1 MRFFVFILCLLFNF
15 QISEAQKLNH
25 QGKKMVR
32 RVTSFV
38 PNSPNREDTIK
49 YNFYYDDERRLVKVD
64 RLIKSMVF
72 YPNVG
77 WVKDKN
83 FKLCKRLE
91 YKDGRLHRTDYD
103 EYGKRKP
110 YSVYSYI
117 LDSDRYV
124 VERIHKDLSGTKEWY
139 LKDVTRFTY
148 DYPYKDDIRQ
158 IVKETNYSFIGEFIK
173 GKRVEKEVVDDRYD
187 VWYDIIGGN
196 TYRRHGSDTKYACEY
211 NDLNI
216 NLWYLYDGLFDIE
229 RMTEW
234 YNFYS
239 RCLPS
244 KVSARYYR
252 YTFTD
257 TEPYNLIKAEMI
269 DDYDGRV
276 YKVWLID
283 YVY

>member
-15 QISEAQKLNH
+15 QLSEAQKLNH

-32 RVTSFV
+32 SVTSFV
-38 PNSPNREDTIK
+38 PNRKDTIR
-49 YNFYYDDERRLVKVD
+49 YNFYYDDEC
-64 RLIKSMVF
+64 RLIKVDELVKSETW

-77 WVKDKN
+77 WVKDKG
-83 FKLCKRLE
+83 FKLCKRME

-124 VERIHKDLSGTKEWY
+124 VERIHKDLSGTKDWY
-139 LKDVTRFTY
+139 LKEVTRFTY

-158 IVKETNYSFIGEFIK
+158 IVKETNYSFIGESIN
-173 GKRVEKEVVDDRYD
+173 GKRVEKEVVDDRYSR
-187 VWYDIIGGN
+187 WYDVIGGN
-196 TYRRHGSDTKYACEY
+196 TYFRGRDDTYACEY

-216 NLWYLYDGLFDIE
+216 NVSDLLQGDIE
-229 RMTEW
+229 RLTEW

-239 RCLPS
+239 RCLPL
-244 KVSARYYR
+244 KLLGDYYR

-257 TEPYNLIKAEMI
+257 TEPYNLIKVEHV
-269 DDYDGRV
+269 DDYDGSV
-276 YKVWLID
+276 YMVWLID

>member
-1 MRFFVFILCLLFNF
+1 MFVSTLC
-15 QISEAQKLNH
+15 AQRLNH

-32 RVTSFV
+32 SVTSFV

-72 YPNVG
+72 YQNVG

-83 FKLCKRLE
+83 FKLCKRME

-110 YSVYSYI
+110 YSVYSYV

-124 VERIHKDLSGTKEWY
+124 VERIHKDMSGTKEWY
-139 LKDVTRFTY
+139 LKEVTRFTY

-158 IVKETNYSFIGEFIK
+158 IVKETNYSFIGEFIN

-196 TYRRHGSDTKYACEY
+196 TYRRHGSNRKYACEY

-216 NLWYLYDGLFDIE
+216 NLWYLYDGIYDIE
-229 RMTEW
+229 RLTEW

-244 KVSARYYR
+244 EISGRTYR

-257 TEPYNLIKAEMI
+257 IEPYNLIKAEMVSEH
-269 DDYDGRV
+269 DGTV

>member
-1 MRFFVFILCLLFNF
+1 MRFFVFIMYLLFSI
-15 QISEAQKLNH
+15 QLSVAQKLNH

-32 RVTSFV
+32 SVTSFV

-49 YNFYYDDERRLVKVD
+49 YNFYYDDECRLVKVD
-64 RLIKSMVF
+64 RLRNSGANHKSYLLYNRM
-72 YPNVG
+72 
-77 WVKDKN
+77 
-83 FKLCKRLE
+83 E

-103 EYGKRKP
+103 EYGHKKTKFI
-110 YSVYSYI
+110 YSYV

-124 VERIHKDLSGTKEWY
+124 VESTFKDISGNDRGY

-158 IVKETNYSFIGEFIK
+158 IVKETNYSFIGEFIN

-216 NLWYLYDGLFDIE
+216 NLWYLYDGIYDIE
-229 RMTEW
+229 RLTEW

-244 KVSARYYR
+244 EISGRTYR

-257 TEPYNLIKAEMI
+257 IEPYNLIKAEMVSEH
-269 DDYDGRV
+269 DGTV

>member
-15 QISEAQKLNH
+15 QLSEAQKLNH

-32 RVTSFV
+32 SVTSFAL
-38 PNSPNREDTIK
+38 NSPNRKDTTK
-49 YNFYYDDERRLVKVD
+49 YNFYYDDEC
-64 RLIKSMVF
+64 RLIKVDELINSGINHKS
-72 YPNVG
+72 YLLYN
-77 WVKDKN
+77 
-83 FKLCKRLE
+83 RLE

-110 YSVYSYI
+110 YSVYSYV

-124 VERIHKDLSGTKEWY
+124 VERIHKDMSGTKEWY
-139 LKDVTRFTY
+139 LKEVTRFTY

-173 GKRVEKEVVDDRYD
+173 GKRVEKEVVDDRYSR
-187 VWYDIIGGN
+187 WYDVIGGN
-196 TYRRHGSDTKYACEY
+196 TYFRGRDDTYACEY

-216 NLWYLYDGLFDIE
+216 NVSDLLQGDIE
-229 RMTEW
+229 RLTEW

-239 RCLPS
+239 RCLPL
-244 KVSARYYR
+244 KLLGDYYR

-257 TEPYNLIKAEMI
+257 TEPYNLIKVEHV
-269 DDYDGRV
+269 DDYDGSV
-276 YKVWLID
+276 YMVWLID

>member
-1 MRFFVFILCLLFNF
+1 MKKTTLLLYCIMFVSALC
-15 QISEAQKLNH
+15 AQKLNH

-32 RVTSFV
+32 SVTSFV
-38 PNSPNREDTIK
+38 PNRKDTIR
-49 YNFYYDDERRLVKVD
+49 YNFYYDDECRLVKVD
-64 RLIKSMVF
+64 ELINGGINHKS
-72 YPNVG
+72 YQ
-77 WVKDKN
+77 
-83 FKLCKRLE
+83 LCKCME

-103 EYGKRKP
+103 EYGHKKTKFI
-110 YSVYSYI
+110 YSYV

-124 VERIHKDLSGTKEWY
+124 VESTFKDISGNDRGY
-139 LKDVTRFTY
+139 LKEVTRFTY

-158 IVKETNYSFIGEFIK
+158 IVKETNYSFIGEFIN

-196 TYRRHGSDTKYACEY
+196 TYRRHGSNRKYACEY

-216 NLWYLYDGLFDIE
+216 NLWYLYDGLYDIE
-229 RMTEW
+229 RLTEW

-244 KVSARYYR
+244 EISGRTYR
-252 YTFTD
+252 YTFTNI
-257 TEPYNLIKAEMI
+257 EPYNLIKAEMVGEH
-269 DDYDGRV
+269 DGTV

>member
-15 QISEAQKLNH
+15 QLSEAQKLNH

-32 RVTSFV
+32 SVTSFAL
-38 PNSPNREDTIK
+38 NSPNRKVTIK
-49 YNFYYDDERRLVKVD
+49 YNFYYDDEC
-64 RLIKSMVF
+64 RLIKVDELINSGINHKSYQLYNRM
-72 YPNVG
+72 
-77 WVKDKN
+77 
-83 FKLCKRLE
+83 E
-91 YKDGRLHRTDYD
+91 YKDGSLHRTDYD

-110 YSVYSYI
+110 YSVYSYV

-124 VERIHKDLSGTKEWY
+124 VERIHKDMSGTKEWY

-173 GKRVEKEVVDDRYD
+173 GKRVEKEVVGDRYD
-187 VWYDIIGGN
+187 FWYDIIGGN
-196 TYRRHGSDTKYACEY
+196 TYFRGRDDTYACEY

-216 NLWYLYDGLFDIE
+216 NVSDLLQGDIE
-229 RMTEW
+229 RLTEW

-239 RCLPS
+239 RCLPL
-244 KVSARYYR
+244 KLLGDYYR

-257 TEPYNLIKAEMI
+257 TEPYNLIKVEHVG
-269 DDYDGRV
+269 DYDGRA

-283 YVY
+283 DVY

>member
-1 MRFFVFILCLLFNF
+1 MKKTTLLLYCIMFVSALC
-15 QISEAQKLNH
+15 AQKLNH

-32 RVTSFV
+32 SVTSFV
-38 PNSPNREDTIK
+38 TNRKDTIR
-49 YNFYYDDERRLVKVD
+49 YNFYYDDECRLVKVD
-64 RLIKSMVF
+64 ELINGGINHKS
-72 YPNVG
+72 YQ
-77 WVKDKN
+77 
-83 FKLCKRLE
+83 LCKCME

-103 EYGKRKP
+103 EYGHKKTKFI
-110 YSVYSYI
+110 YSYV

-124 VERIHKDLSGTKEWY
+124 VESTFKDISGNDRGY
-139 LKDVTRFTY
+139 LKEVTRFTY

-158 IVKETNYSFIGEFIK
+158 IVKETNYSFIGEFIN

-196 TYRRHGSDTKYACEY
+196 TYRRHGSNRKYACEY

-216 NLWYLYDGLFDIE
+216 NLWYLYDGLYDIE
-229 RMTEW
+229 RLTEW

-244 KVSARYYR
+244 EISGRTYR
-252 YTFTD
+252 YTFTNI
-257 TEPYNLIKAEMI
+257 EPYNLIKAEMVG
-269 DDYDGRV
+269 DHDGTV

>member
-15 QISEAQKLNH
+15 QLSEAQKLNH

-32 RVTSFV
+32 SVTSFAL
-38 PNSPNREDTIK
+38 NSPNRKDTIK
-49 YNFYYDDERRLVKVD
+49 YNFYYDDEC
-64 RLIKSMVF
+64 RLIKVDELINSGINHKSYQLYNRM
-72 YPNVG
+72 
-77 WVKDKN
+77 
-83 FKLCKRLE
+83 E

-158 IVKETNYSFIGEFIK
+158 IVKETNYSFIGEFIN
-173 GKRVEKEVVDDRYD
+173 GKRVEKEVVDDRYSR
-187 VWYDIIGGN
+187 WYDVIDGN
-196 TYRRHGSDTKYACEY
+196 TYFRGRDDTYACEY

-216 NLWYLYDGLFDIE
+216 NVSDLLQGDIE
-229 RMTEW
+229 RLTEW

-239 RCLPS
+239 RCLPL
-244 KVSARYYR
+244 KLLGDYYR

-257 TEPYNLIKAEMI
+257 TEPYNLIKVEHVN
-269 DDYDGRV
+269 DYDGRV
-276 YKVWLID
+276 YKVWFID

>member
-15 QISEAQKLNH
+15 QLSEAQKLNH

-32 RVTSFV
+32 SVTSFAL
-38 PNSPNREDTIK
+38 NSPNRKDTIK
-49 YNFYYDDERRLVKVD
+49 YNFYYDDEC
-64 RLIKSMVF
+64 RLIKVDELINSGINHKS
-72 YPNVG
+72 YLLYN
-77 WVKDKN
+77 
-83 FKLCKRLE
+83 RLE

-124 VERIHKDLSGTKEWY
+124 VERIHKALSGTKEWY
-139 LKDVTRFTY
+139 LKEVTRFTY

-158 IVKETNYSFIGEFIK
+158 IVKETNYSFIGEFIN
-173 GKRVEKEVVDDRYD
+173 GKRVEKEVVDDRYSR
-187 VWYDIIGGN
+187 WYDVIGGN
-196 TYRRHGSDTKYACEY
+196 MYFRGRDDTYACEY

-216 NLWYLYDGLFDIE
+216 NVSDLLQGDIE
-229 RMTEW
+229 RLTEW

-239 RCLPS
+239 RCLPL
-244 KVSARYYR
+244 KLLGDYYR

-257 TEPYNLIKAEMI
+257 TEPYNLIKVEHV
-269 DDYDGRV
+269 DDYDGSV
-276 YKVWLID
+276 YMVWLID

>member
-15 QISEAQKLNH
+15 QLSEAQKLNH

-32 RVTSFV
+32 SVTSFAL
-38 PNSPNREDTIK
+38 NSPNRKDTTK
-49 YNFYYDDERRLVKVD
+49 YNFYYDDEC
-64 RLIKSMVF
+64 RLIKVDELINSGI
-72 YPNVG
+72 NH
-77 WVKDKN
+77 KSSQ
-83 FKLCKRLE
+83 LCKCME
-91 YKDGRLHRTDYD
+91 YKAGRLHRTDYD

-173 GKRVEKEVVDDRYD
+173 GKRVEKEVVDDRYSR
-187 VWYDIIGGN
+187 WYDVIGGN
-196 TYRRHGSDTKYACEY
+196 TYFRGRDDTYACEY

-216 NLWYLYDGLFDIE
+216 NVSDLLQGDIE
-229 RMTEW
+229 RLTEW

-239 RCLPS
+239 RCLPL
-244 KVSARYYR
+244 KLLGDYYR

-257 TEPYNLIKAEMI
+257 TEPYNLIKVEHV
-269 DDYDGRV
+269 DDYDGRA

>member
-15 QISEAQKLNH
+15 QLSEAQKLNH

-32 RVTSFV
+32 SVTSFAL
-38 PNSPNREDTIK
+38 NSPNRKDTTK
-49 YNFYYDDERRLVKVD
+49 YNFYYDDEC
-64 RLIKSMVF
+64 RLIKVDELINSGINHKS
-72 YPNVG
+72 YLLYN
-77 WVKDKN
+77 
-83 FKLCKRLE
+83 RLE

-158 IVKETNYSFIGEFIK
+158 IVKETNYSFIGEFIN
-173 GKRVEKEVVDDRYD
+173 GKRVEKEVVDDRYSR
-187 VWYDIIGGN
+187 WYDVIGGN
-196 TYRRHGSDTKYACEY
+196 TYFRGRDDTYACEY

-216 NLWYLYDGLFDIE
+216 NVSDLLQGDIE
-229 RMTEW
+229 RLTEW

-239 RCLPS
+239 RCLPL
-244 KVSARYYR
+244 KLLGDYYR

-257 TEPYNLIKAEMI
+257 TEPYNLIKVEHV
-269 DDYDGRV
+269 DDYDGSV
-276 YKVWLID
+276 YMVWLID

>member
-1 MRFFVFILCLLFNF
+1 MFVSALC
-15 QISEAQKLNH
+15 AQRLNH

-32 RVTSFV
+32 SVTSFA
-38 PNSPNREDTIK
+38 PNSPNRKDTIR
-49 YNFYYDDERRLVKVD
+49 YNFYYDDEC
-64 RLIKSMVF
+64 RLIKVDELVKSETW

-77 WVKDKN
+77 WVKDKG
-83 FKLCKRLE
+83 FKLSERLE

-110 YSVYSYI
+110 YSVYSYV

-124 VERIHKDLSGTKEWY
+124 VERIHKDMSGTKEWY

-187 VWYDIIGGN
+187 FWYDIIGGN
-196 TYRRHGSDTKYACEY
+196 TYFRGRDDTYACEY

-216 NLWYLYDGLFDIE
+216 NVSDLLQGDIE
-229 RMTEW
+229 RLTEW
-234 YNFYS
+234 YIFYS

-244 KVSARYYR
+244 RLLGDYYR
-252 YTFTD
+252 YTFMD
-257 TEPYNLIKAEMI
+257 IEPYNLIKVEKVGEH
-269 DDYDGRV
+269 DGRV

-283 YVY
+283 YIY

>member
-1 MRFFVFILCLLFNF
+1 MKKTIFLLYCIMFVSTLC
-15 QISEAQKLNH
+15 AQRLNH

-32 RVTSFV
+32 SVTSFAL
-38 PNSPNREDTIK
+38 NSPNRKDTIK
-49 YNFYYDDERRLVKVD
+49 YNFYYDDEC
-64 RLIKSMVF
+64 RLIKVDELINSGINHKSYLLYNRM
-72 YPNVG
+72 
-77 WVKDKN
+77 
-83 FKLCKRLE
+83 E

-173 GKRVEKEVVDDRYD
+173 GKRVEKEVVDDRYSR
-187 VWYDIIGGN
+187 WYDVIGGN
-196 TYRRHGSDTKYACEY
+196 TYFRGRDDTYACEY

-216 NLWYLYDGLFDIE
+216 NVSDLLQGDIE
-229 RMTEW
+229 RLTEW

-239 RCLPS
+239 RCLPL
-244 KVSARYYR
+244 KLLGDYYR

-257 TEPYNLIKAEMI
+257 TEPYNLIKVEQV
-269 DDYDGRV
+269 DDYDGSV
-276 YKVWLID
+276 YMVWLID

>member
-1 MRFFVFILCLLFNF
+1 MKKTTLLLYCIMFVSALC
-15 QISEAQKLNH
+15 AQRLNH

-32 RVTSFV
+32 SVTSFA
-38 PNSPNREDTIK
+38 PNSPNRKDTIR
-49 YNFYYDDERRLVKVD
+49 YNFYYDDEC
-64 RLIKSMVF
+64 RLIKVDELVKSETW

-77 WVKDKN
+77 WVKDKG
-83 FKLCKRLE
+83 FKLSERLE

-110 YSVYSYI
+110 YSVYSYV

-124 VERIHKDLSGTKEWY
+124 VERIHKDMSGTKEWY

-187 VWYDIIGGN
+187 FWYDIIGGN
-196 TYRRHGSDTKYACEY
+196 TYFRGRDDTYACEY

-216 NLWYLYDGLFDIE
+216 NVSDLLQGDIE
-229 RMTEW
+229 RLTEW

-244 KVSARYYR
+244 RLLGDYYR
-252 YTFTD
+252 YTFMD
-257 TEPYNLIKAEMI
+257 IEPYNLIKVEKVGEH
-269 DDYDGRV
+269 DGRV

-283 YVY
+283 YIY

>member
-15 QISEAQKLNH
+15 QLSEAQKLNH

-32 RVTSFV
+32 SVTSFAL
-38 PNSPNREDTIK
+38 NSPNRKDTIK
-49 YNFYYDDERRLVKVD
+49 YNFYYDDEC
-64 RLIKSMVF
+64 RLIKVDELINSGINHKSYQLYNRM
-72 YPNVG
+72 
-77 WVKDKN
+77 
-83 FKLCKRLE
+83 E

-124 VERIHKDLSGTKEWY
+124 VERIHKGLSGTKDWY
-139 LKDVTRFTY
+139 LKEVTRFTY

-158 IVKETNYSFIGEFIK
+158 IVKETNYSFIGEFIN
-173 GKRVEKEVVDDRYD
+173 GKRVEKEIVDDRYSR
-187 VWYDIIGGN
+187 WYDVIGGN
-196 TYRRHGSDTKYACEY
+196 TYFRGRDDTYACEY

-216 NLWYLYDGLFDIE
+216 NVSDLLQGDIE
-229 RMTEW
+229 RLTEW

-239 RCLPS
+239 RCLPL
-244 KVSARYYR
+244 KLLGDYYR

-257 TEPYNLIKAEMI
+257 TEPYNLIKVEHV
-269 DDYDGRV
+269 DDYDGSV
-276 YKVWLID
+276 YMVWLID

>member
-1 MRFFVFILCLLFNF
+1 MRFFVFIMCLSFSF
-15 QISEAQKLNH
+15 QLSEAQRLNH

-32 RVTSFV
+32 SVTSFA
-38 PNSPNREDTIK
+38 PHRKDTIR
-49 YNFYYDDERRLVKVD
+49 YNFYYDDECRLVKVD
-64 RLIKSMVF
+64 ELINGGINHKS
-72 YPNVG
+72 YQ
-77 WVKDKN
+77 
-83 FKLCKRLE
+83 LCKCME

-103 EYGKRKP
+103 EYGHKKTKFI
-110 YSVYSYI
+110 YSYV

-124 VERIHKDLSGTKEWY
+124 VESTFKDISGNDRGY
-139 LKDVTRFTY
+139 LKEVTRFTY

-158 IVKETNYSFIGEFIK
+158 IVKETNYSFIGEFIN

-196 TYRRHGSDTKYACEY
+196 TYRRNGSNCKYACEY

-216 NLWYLYDGLFDIE
+216 NLWYLYDGLYDIE
-229 RMTEW
+229 RLTEW

-244 KVSARYYR
+244 EISGRTYR

-257 TEPYNLIKAEMI
+257 IEPYNLIKAEMVG
-269 DDYDGRV
+269 DHNGTV

>member
-15 QISEAQKLNH
+15 QLSEAQKLNH

-32 RVTSFV
+32 SVTSFV

-64 RLIKSMVF
+64 ELINGGINHKS
-72 YPNVG
+72 YQ
-77 WVKDKN
+77 
-83 FKLCKRLE
+83 LCKCME

-103 EYGKRKP
+103 EYGHKKTKFI
-110 YSVYSYI
+110 YSYV

-124 VERIHKDLSGTKEWY
+124 VESTFKDISGNDRGY
-139 LKDVTRFTY
+139 LKEVTRFTY

-173 GKRVEKEVVDDRYD
+173 GKRVEKEVVDDRHD

-196 TYRRHGSDTKYACEY
+196 TYRRHGSNCKYACEY

-216 NLWYLYDGLFDIE
+216 NLWYLYDGLYDIE
-229 RMTEW
+229 RLTEW

-244 KVSARYYR
+244 EISGRTYR

-257 TEPYNLIKAEMI
+257 IEPYNLIKAEMV

-283 YVY
+283 YVH